1 MEYPH
6 TMKKYTIINK
16 CKKWDLHKNKT
27 NYKYIHNPVF
37 ICNYQISLISA
48 STHYQQKSLNLKQ
61 DPGIYDG
68 YKIEESGNTRTVT
81 FLMRRGERK
90 QRGINYELNSDYE
103 TDKDLVFVHYSQ
115 TMTDTDFVNMMG
127 NNLTIKSK
135 TFALYIHRL
144 KDHYQ
149 ILLPLRT
156 RTNS

>member
-1 MEYPH
+1 M
-6 TMKKYTIINK
+6 
-16 CKKWDLHKNKT
+16 
-27 NYKYIHNPVF
+27 
-37 ICNYQISLISA
+37 
-48 STHYQQKSLNLKQ
+48 NLKQ